1 MKVLTVMIA
10 TLAVLLAL
18 MANLLLKPKA
28 TSRMATV
35 FGWSANVLGFLLYGY
50 GYAVLESNVLMAI
63 LKTIYAVFGMF
74 LGKDAMSDMQALPF
88 FDLSIVKLLLYLAQ
102 MFALYLTA
110 SAAISAFGST
120 LINQLRGLM
129 LRFGPVH
136 LVYGVTDETLEIG
149 KQIEDGGQDVAFI
162 DDSVTDEERRAIRE
176 LHGVYLIDA
185 LAQAGS
191 AKFLKRIGIGKRPRK
206 IVLYAIGESPAANIA
221 YAEKFLKALETVKAP
236 MDQTRLVLCAE
247 ENYDVAALQGN
258 SEKYGYGNIFSFER
272 PDLAARIMIEKC
284 PPFENIQFGE
294 RGLAEENFEA
304 LIIGFGD
311 VGREVL
317 KKVVQNAQFPGSH
330 FHATV
335 FDPQIQHTDGNFRYR
350 YQGMLDAYDIDLVP
364 GDGRSFKIFEY
375 IRDHAKVLK
384 YIVISTGSKS
394 MNEHISRDLQ
404 GILSDFGSEAAL
416 IECSLESVN
425 RIYYANGKKEVES
438 WPIFTND
445 LISTDKLDEMAMIL
459 NQYYMKSNG
468 KSKEDNWRDCDYFSR
483 MSNRASADF
492 IPAFLAISGK
502 KEEDVRK
509 NGWMVSD
516 QMMEVL
522 GIAEHDR
529 WCAFHYAHGFIPMDK
544 AEWYERAEIYRK
556 QKEEKGK
563 ASIKIGKDMAHRHHV
578 CLIPWDELDELS
590 EREATVTGK
599 NPEYKQ
605 MDIAN
610 IKAIPEL
617 LKQKTGN

>member
-28 TSRMATV
+28 TARMATV

-74 LGKDAMSDMQALPF
+74 LGKDAMGDMQALPF

-110 SAAISAFGST
+110 SAAISAFGAG

-129 LRFGPVH
+129 LRFGPIH
-136 LVYGVTDETLEIG
+136 LIYGVTDETIAIG
-149 KQIEDGGQDVAFI
+149 KQIEQGGEDVAFI
-162 DDSVTDEERRAIRE
+162 NDSVSNEERRAIRE
-176 LHGVYLIDA
+176 LHGLYLTDSLA
-185 LAQAGS
+185 LAGS
-191 AKFLKRIGIGKRPRK
+191 TRFLRRIGIGKRARK
-206 IVLYAIGESPAANIA
+206 VVLYAIGESPSANIA
-221 YAEKFLKALETVKAP
+221 YSEKFLASLKKLGTP
-236 MDQTRLVLCAE
+236 MESVRLVLCAE
-247 ENYDVAALQGN
+247 ENYDVASLQGN

-272 PDLAARIMIEKC
+272 PDLAARIMIENC
-284 PPFENIQFGE
+284 PPYSAVTFDEH
-294 RGLAEENFEA
+294 AKCTDNFEA
-304 LIIGFGD
+304 MVIGFGD
-311 VGREVL
+311 VGKEVL
-317 KKVVQNAQFPGSH
+317 KKIVQNAQFPGSH
-330 FHATV
+330 FHAAV
-335 FDPQIQHTDGNFRYR
+335 FDPDIEQTDGSFRYR
-350 YQGMLDAYDIDLVP
+350 FQGLLDAYDIDLIP
-364 GDGRSFKIFEY
+364 SDGRSFKVFEY
-375 IRDHAKVLK
+375 IRLHAAELK
-384 YIVISTGSKS
+384 YIVIATGSAS
-394 MNEHISRDLQ
+394 MNEHISRDLM
-404 GILSDFGSEAAL
+404 GVLTDYGCHAAL
-416 IECSLESVN
+416 IECSLESVQQ
-425 RIYYANGKKEVES
+425 ILYDNGKKEVLS

-459 NQYYMKSNG
+459 NQYYMKGSG
-468 KSKEDNWRDCDYFSR
+468 KSKEVNWRDCDYFSR

-492 IPAFLAISGK
+492 IPAFLAMSGK

-516 QMMEVL
+516 QMLETL

-529 WCAFHYAHGFIPMDK
+529 WCAFHYARGFTCMDRV
-544 AEWYERAEIYRK
+544 EWEDRAATYRK
-556 QKEEKGK
+556 QKEEGSK
-563 ASIKIGKDMAHRHHV
+563 SLIRIGKDMAHRKHA
-578 CLIPWDELDELS
+578 CLIPWDDLDELS
-590 EREATVTGK
+590 SREAAVTGK
-599 NPEYKQ
+599 NPDYKA

-617 LKQKTGN
+617 LKQKNAT